1 MFEAI
6 SEFIS
11 EIASG
16 RRVPQGFADTD
27 YRLAAAALLVHI
39 ATLDQKFEAL
49 EKDKVRDLLAE
60 RFELGAEEVD
70 KLFQA
75 AQRADA
81 EAVDL
86 YRFTSVINH
95 ALDDDGRRRVVEMMF
110 KVAYAD
116 GKLSEFEDNM
126 VWRASELLH
135 VPARERVTI
144 RRQVREKSG
153 EGEQS

>member
-1 MFEAI
+1 MFDAI

-11 EIASG
+11 EIAGG
-16 RRVPQGFADTD
+16 RRDPRAFVDTD
-27 YRLAAAALLVHI
+27 YRLAVAALLLHTAI
-39 ATLDQKFEAL
+39 LDQKVDPVERA
-49 EKDKVRDLLAE
+49 KIRDVLSS
-60 RFELGAEEVD
+60 RFELSAGDVD
-70 KLFQA
+70 KLFA
-75 AQRADA
+75 AAERADA

-95 ALDDDGRRRVVEMMF
+95 ALDDEGRQRIVEMMF
-110 KVAYAD
+110 EVAYAD
-116 GKLSEFEDNM
+116 GNLSEFEDNL

-144 RRQVREKSG
+144 RRRVREKSG

>member
-1 MFEAI
+1 MLSAI
-6 SEFIS
+6 GEFIN
-11 EIASG
+11 EIAGG
-16 RRVPQGFADTD
+16 RRDPRTFADTD

-39 ATLDQKFEAL
+39 ATLDQKIEP
-49 EKDKVRDLLAE
+49 AE
-60 RFELGAEEVD
+60 RAKIGDVLSYRFELKPAEVSE
-70 KLFQA
+70 LFEA

-95 ALDDDGRRRVVEMMF
+95 ALDDAGRQRIVEMMF
-110 KVAYAD
+110 EVAYAD
-116 GKLSEFEDNM
+116 GQLSEFEDNL

-144 RRQVREKSG
+144 RRRVREESG
-153 EGEQS
+153 EAGET